1 MTTRYRLRD
10 AELEWRHVDGEV
22 VAVDTRDWIYLSANE
37 SGRVLWEALVDGATR
52 VELADALVA
61 SFTVERGAAE
71 SDVDAFLAELGR
83 RNLLHE
89 EAS

>member
-10 AELEWRHVDGEV
+10 GELEWRQVDGEV

-37 SGRVLWEALVDGATR
+37 SGRVVWEALVAGATR
-52 VELADALVA
+52 VELVDALVA
-61 SFTVERGAAE
+61 SFAVERGTAE